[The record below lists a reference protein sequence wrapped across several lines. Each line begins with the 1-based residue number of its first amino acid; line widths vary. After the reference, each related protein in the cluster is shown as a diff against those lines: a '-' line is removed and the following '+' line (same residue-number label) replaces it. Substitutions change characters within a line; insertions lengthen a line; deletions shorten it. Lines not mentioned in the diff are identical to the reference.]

1 MVLPPKMFRY
11 MQECET
17 EPHTLMS
24 KHQRSVAGTKN
35 LPLPPG
41 LEDFVSASTASRQ
54 VTPESAISTTEGAS
68 LSEFSDVSTFTSRCP
83 RSVILDTAR
92 PPPWSNTFQY
102 HEDPDSS
109 LRKGDTAVVIHGV
122 PRRFTQ
128 DAWLNILKN
137 SGYYAH
143 RDIDGLYF
151 PTDKRSGLSLGY
163 CMMKFVNVS
172 TARAF
177 MASFHERHM
186 GASLPTLHVRPFLD
200 LRQQGK
206 TTAHSVS
213 HQLPNDDTRKC
224 TRKLSNDMKLEE
236 EEEAVWIGEPGALM
250 RQVSEMSAKSEKSFV
265 SDISSLP
272 FSRQTTEQWW
282 PTWRGN
288 GDATIPDLQAGTTEP
303 LSHLGYSSVAAIIGM
318 PTKMPCFQKSKSPDI
333 DIPLK
338 VPIDGLSCAEALT
351 LQSPQEQ
358 TPLQKKKKELTFQL

>member
-1 MVLPPKMFRY
+1 
-11 MQECET
+11 
-17 EPHTLMS
+17 
-24 KHQRSVAGTKN
+24 
-35 LPLPPG
+35 
-41 LEDFVSASTASRQ
+41 
-54 VTPESAISTTEGAS
+54 
-68 LSEFSDVSTFTSRCP
+68 
-83 RSVILDTAR
+83 
-92 PPPWSNTFQY
+92 
-102 HEDPDSS
+102 
-109 LRKGDTAVVIHGV
+109 
-122 PRRFTQ
+122 
-128 DAWLNILKN
+128 
-137 SGYYAH
+137 
-143 RDIDGLYF
+143 
-151 PTDKRSGLSLGY
+151 
-163 CMMKFVNVS
+163 
-172 TARAF
+172 
-177 MASFHERHM
+177 
-186 GASLPTLHVRPFLD
+186 
-200 LRQQGK
+200 
-206 TTAHSVS
+206 
-213 HQLPNDDTRKC
+213 
-224 TRKLSNDMKLEE
+224 MKLEE